1 MHLVEATEVIKTA
14 LKQDKALFDIY
25 KKSIAMSFINLWY
38 ENLYKG
44 KVDVHLLADEAAET
58 FLNNFLTDKK

>member
-14 LKQDKALFDIY
+14 LKQDRALFDIY

-44 KVDVHLLADEAAET
+44 KIDVHVLAEDAAES
-58 FLNNFLTDKK
+58 FLNNFLMDKK